1 METYLNNPSIC
12 SKNLIFYVLKWKGT
26 EKIGR
31 TYTFIFFYFIFV
43 KAEELSLTSETI
55 LLKRNEKV
63 ILMMSLGVSTGR
75 TVGW

>member
-1 METYLNNPSIC
+1 MD
-12 SKNLIFYVLKWKGT
+12 FYIK
-26 EKIGR
+26 
-31 TYTFIFFYFIFV
+31 FIFV